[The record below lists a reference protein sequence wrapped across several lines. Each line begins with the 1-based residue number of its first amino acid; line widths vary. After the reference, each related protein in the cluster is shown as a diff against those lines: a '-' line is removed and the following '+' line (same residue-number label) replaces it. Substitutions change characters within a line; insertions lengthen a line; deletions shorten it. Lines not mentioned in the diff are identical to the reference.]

1 MISNVRLLPVTVEMI
16 LRSPHEF
23 HLTGSRFFGGVHE
36 KSDWD
41 FFALYSQEL
50 RAQLLEFGFKKNNDE
65 TYSGDTEVFEVLSKN
80 CIDPATMSP
89 VKVDIQLLRSLD
101 KKVAVQEALKKT
113 FSSGKGLPGDKA
125 AQRCLWFAA
134 YAGYDAGQTL
144 D

>member
-41 FFALYSQEL
+41 FFALQTEELYS
-50 RAQLLEFGFKKNNDE
+50 QLLEWGFERNNE
-65 TYSGDTEVFEVLSKN
+65 EIYSGDTEVFDVVSKN
-80 CIDPATMSP
+80 CIDPATMRP
-89 VKVDIQLLRSLD
+89 VKVDVQLLRSLG

-113 FSSGKGLPGDKA
+113 FSKGKSLPGDKA

-134 YAGYDAGQTL
+134 YAGYDAAL
-144 D
+144 PSD